1 MPHRPLYKTLHS
13 FSARRWAHNSVARD
27 QVRGKCGVLLALGTV
42 AAAAIEKQ
50 IAGPWGVSALLNW
63 QRGEAWCMH

>member
-1 MPHRPLYKTLHS
+1 M
-13 FSARRWAHNSVARD
+13 
-27 QVRGKCGVLLALGTV
+27 RGKCGVMLALGAV

-50 IAGPWGVSALLNW
+50 VAGPWGVSALLNW